1 MNDAL
6 VLADVIT
13 KVLLEISDINK
24 NIARLELQEESS
36 TRQARELESLRT
48 RKADLMK
55 AMELMNVRF
64 ETRKMEVELES
75 RKLDEQQKQRERERE
90 ELNALEEC
98 RILLLK
104 TRTELTNCN
113 NETEKAKL
121 RENLAELEIRETS
134 RKSKLAALQTSPEG
148 GHFQLIRDRTVC

>member
-1 MNDAL
+1 MSDDELFVADDIPN
-6 VLADVIT
+6 VLHE
-13 KVLLEISDINK
+13 LSDINK
-24 NIARLELQEESS
+24 NIARLESQEESS
-36 TRQARELESLRT
+36 TRQGQELESLRT

-55 AMELMNVRF
+55 VMELINVRL

-75 RKLDEQQKQRERERE
+75 RKLEEQQKQRELE

-98 RILLLK
+98 QILLLK

-113 NETEKAKL
+113 HETEKAKL
-121 RENLAELEIRETS
+121 REKLAELEIRETS

-148 GHFQLIRDRTVC
+148 GHFQLNRDRTVC